1 MNVFSEVGVRYDK
14 VESLFKKIKYNRVF
28 LAYSCKKFH
37 GISTEGYANF
47 GMLLILS
54 VLPKISRHIL
64 NSIWLRDNLA
74 FKEHWEQKYLQLVSK
89 KKVKI
94 TPTNKASSSLGY
106 LYKLHLRWRAQKW
119 EKTHEKQ
126 AMQPR

>member
-14 VESLFKKIKYNRVF
+14 VEYLFTKSNIIGYF
-28 LAYSCKKFH
+28 LHTVARNSMAYLQQ
-37 GISTEGYANF
+37 GYANF

-54 VLPKISRHIL
+54 VSPKISRHIL
-64 NSIWLRDNLA
+64 KSIWLRDNLV
-74 FKEHWEQKYLQLVSK
+74 FKEYWEQKYLQLVSK